1 MARRMIT
8 MLVAVALFI
17 AAIGFFKFQQIQ
29 AAIKGGGCS
38 PPPEAVTTVVAH
50 QDTWPGVLT
59 AFGTVEAVQG
69 VTLSADLPGTVAK
82 LNFQSGANVGKGAV
96 LVELD
101 TRQESA
107 QLASAVAQRNLAK
120 LTLDRA
126 KGLLARQLIAQSEFD
141 LADATFKQ
149 AEASVAGIQATIG
162 RKTIR
167 APFAGRLGIRQVSL
181 GQYVAAGD
189 PIVPIESIDPMYVN
203 FSVPQQD
210 MARIRIGDPIR
221 VHADSTSGLRVAG
234 RITAVNSLVDEAT
247 RNVSVQATF
256 RNTGGQLHSGMY
268 VELVADV
275 GRPTDVIALPAS
287 AILYAPY
294 GNSVYVLSDMK
305 DPKGKSY
312 RGVSQR
318 FVKLGDA
325 RGDQVAVLGGVKPGE
340 EVVTSG
346 VFKLRPGA
354 AVNVNNKVQPAN
366 NPAPKP
372 EDS

>member
-1 MARRMIT
+1 

-29 AAIKGGGCS
+29 AAIKGGGFS

-101 TRQESA
+101 TRQERA

-149 AEASVAGIQATIG
+149 AEASVAGMQATIG